1 MVTEQ
6 LVYNYPHEIF
16 DHISCYLTN
25 RQKGVCRTVCQ
36 SWRLLFTPSQYR
48 HIQVRGRIQFYQF
61 LQALA
66 SGVGHYV
73 KRLSVDDVYMTAME
87 LESLPY
93 LCPNLVSLSFNGKSL
108 DTAGSVTSGKELLD
122 NPFSQWKYLRHLTEL
137 QDLSVAYYLLN
148 TPYSPL
154 THLSIRLQLKNK
166 AMKTDFFTSLH
177 KATKLESLSLD
188 SISLSLS
195 EMEAIHNACP
205 RLQNIR
211 LINANLEPIGNS
223 VVKEKRCISAVRH
236 FDSARHMKSFELQ
249 NGTGLYE
256 NYEWLYYIGTKYPN
270 LTHVQ
275 LWCAYSVNTPSPDV
289 LPTDDELREK
299 YEAIASIGTKCHD
312 LKSASFMNVLMNHW
326 LFEEMDNVGT
336 KLESITLGDMT
347 DNTIGLLQCLIRSKQ
362 NVKSLTLW
370 GWTSLCIQETME
382 ETVVMIGQCS
392 DRLSS
397 FTFSMQFSGVKNAPI
412 PLNLLLSKCPKLKYL
427 KFDNIQATL
436 MCPKIILEDYFGD
449 NDSRFIKPQL
459 QHLVF
464 ENGSFR
470 NEIFK
475 YLSLNCASLE
485 KLDIGSCALIGE
497 YYAEMDIKIHM
508 PHHTFKC
515 ISIKHARP
523 PSHYYHVKQASDIRF
538 FDVLLSKEP
547 QSNGLYELKGYETF
561 NSSLTFE
568 YEQKPLEYSRPTK
581 YINHQNTSDV
591 NQQPSSP
598 FVSIQCHALTEL
610 NIGDFWII

>member
-1 MVTEQ
+1 MVTKQ
-6 LVYNYPHEIF
+6 LAYNYPHEIF
-16 DHISCYLTN
+16 DQISWYLTN
-25 RQKGVCRTVCQ
+25 RQKGVCRTVCR
-36 SWRLLFTPSQYR
+36 SWRVLFTPSQYR
-48 HIQVRGRIQFYQF
+48 HIQVKGRRQFYQF
-61 LQALA
+61 IQALA

-73 KRLSVDDVYMTAME
+73 KRLSVDDVYMTGTE

-108 DTAGSVTSGKELLD
+108 DTRSVTNGQESLVI
-122 NPFSQWKYLRHLTEL
+122 PFSQWKYLRRLTEL
-137 QDLSVAYYLLN
+137 QDLTVAYYLLN

-154 THLSIRLQLKNK
+154 THLNIRLELNNN
-166 AMKTDFFTSLH
+166 AMKTDFFASLH
-177 KATKLESLSLD
+177 KATELESLSLD

-195 EMEAIHNACP
+195 EIEAIHNSCP
-205 RLQNIR
+205 RLQKIR

-223 VVKEKRCISAVRH
+223 INEKKSISAIHR
-236 FDSARHMKSFELQ
+236 FDSSRCMKSFELQ

-275 LWCAYSVNTPSPDV
+275 LWCTYSVNTPSPDI
-289 LPTDDELREK
+289 LPTDDELIER
-299 YEAIASIGTKCHD
+299 YEAIASIGMKCCD

-326 LFEEMDNVGT
+326 LFDEMDNVGT
-336 KLESITLGDMT
+336 KLENITLGDMT

-370 GWTSLCIQETME
+370 GWTSLCIHETME

-392 DRLSS
+392 NRLSS

-436 MCPKIILEDYFGD
+436 MCPKSIIEDYFGD
-449 NDSRFIKPQL
+449 SDSRLIKPQL

-475 YLSLNCASLE
+475 YLSLNCANLE
-485 KLDIGSCALIGE
+485 KLDISSCTLIGE

-508 PHHTFKC
+508 PYHTFKR

-538 FDVLLSKEP
+538 FDVLLSKE
-547 QSNGLYELKGYETF
+547 QHSNGLYELQDFETF
-561 NSSLTFE
+561 NPSLTFD
-568 YEQKPLEYSRPTK
+568 YEQKPMEYSRPTK
-581 YINHQNTSDV
+581 YTNHKNTSGA
-591 NQQPSSP
+591 NQPSSP

>member
-1 MVTEQ
+1 MGTEQ

-16 DHISCYLTN
+16 DQISCYLTN

-48 HIQVRGRIQFYQF
+48 HIQVRGRRQFYQF
-61 LQALA
+61 LRAMA

-73 KRLSVDDVYMTAME
+73 KRLSVDDVCMTATE

-108 DTAGSVTSGKELLD
+108 GSKSVTNGKESLET
-122 NPFSQWKYLRHLTEL
+122 PFSQWKYLRRLTEL
-137 QDLSVAYYLLN
+137 QDLTVAYYFLN

-154 THLSIRLQLKNK
+154 THLSIRLELNNK
-166 AMKTDFFTSLH
+166 AMKTNFFTSLH
-177 KATKLESLSLD
+177 KATELESLTLD

-195 EMEAIHNACP
+195 EIEAIHNACP
-205 RLQNIR
+205 RLQKIQ
-211 LINANLEPIGNS
+211 LINANLEPMGNS
-223 VVKEKRCISAVRH
+223 IDKKKSISAMRH
-236 FDSARHMKSFELQ
+236 FYSVKHMKSFELQ
-249 NGTGLYE
+249 NGTGLHE
-256 NYEWLYYIGTKYPN
+256 NYEWLYYISTKYPN

-275 LWCAYSVNTPSPDV
+275 LWSTYSVNTPSPDI
-289 LPTDDELREK
+289 PSTDDELRER
-299 YEAIASIGTKCHD
+299 YEAIASIGTKCRD

-347 DNTIGLLQCLIRSKQ
+347 DNTIELLQCLIRSKQ

-392 DRLSS
+392 NRLYS

-436 MCPKIILEDYFGD
+436 MCPKSIIEDYFGD
-449 NDSRFIKPQL
+449 NESRFIKPQL

-475 YLSLNCASLE
+475 YLSLNCANLE
-485 KLDIGSCALIGE
+485 KLDISSCALIGE

-508 PHHTFKC
+508 PYHTFKC
-515 ISIKHARP
+515 ISIRHARP

-538 FDVLLSKEP
+538 FNVLVSKE
-547 QSNGLYELKGYETF
+547 QQYSGLYELKDFEAF
-561 NSSLTFE
+561 NSSLTFD

-581 YINHQNTSDV
+581 YINHKNICEA
-591 NQQPSSP
+591 NQPSSP
-598 FVSIQCHALTEL
+598 FVSIQCDALTEL